1 MRRVLGML
9 IVVAGL
15 TAQGVQGAEGLR
27 VGVFDIDAS
36 PPVGSPLAYDPTKAV
51 QAPLSCRGIVLA
63 GAGQPIVLCAVDW
76 IGIGNGG
83 HQAFRESLADAVGT
97 VPTRVSVHT
106 LHQHDAPRCDFSAD
120 DLLAEVG
127 QSGTGFDPVFAR
139 DVVRRAAAAAKKA
152 LAEAQPVTHLGLGTG
167 IIEKVASNRRILG
180 PDGKV
185 QFMRLTAT
193 RDPEIRAKP
202 VGTIDPQLKLI
213 SLWNGDKAVVAMT
226 FYATHPQSYYRTGLA
241 NPDFPGMARNAR
253 QEETGVP
260 HVHFNGAGGN
270 IGAGK
275 WNDGA
280 HENRQILAD
289 RVAAGMK
296 QAWEAT
302 RKTPL
307 SADDVKWAVEPVLL
321 PVAEHLKE
329 AELLA
334 TLRND
339 EAKPAD
345 RWFAATNLAWLRRC
359 QQQDAID
366 IGCLTLK
373 NARLLCMPG
382 ELFVEYQLAAQKFR
396 PDLFVTM
403 AAYGDYA
410 TGYIGTEVAYGEGG
424 YETSPRASKVAPAVE
439 KVLMDAMR
447 KLLGA
452 PKNTDQ

>member
-1 MRRVLGML
+1 MRRMFGLL

-15 TAQGVQGAEGLR
+15 AAQGAQGAEGLR
-27 VGVFDIDAS
+27 VGVFDVDAS

-63 GAGQPIVLCAVDW
+63 GAGQPIVLCAIDW

-139 DVVRRAAAAAKKA
+139 DVVRRAAAAAMKA